1 MKQGISSIK
10 LFYFSSYLEKEITPM
25 KFQWLVLLAFLFAV
39 LITIFAVINVDAV
52 QVNYVFGQAEWPLI
66 LVILFSAVLGF
77 LLSATV
83 ALVKIFSLQKNIRAL
98 QKGKVGKES

>member
-1 MKQGISSIK
+1 
-10 LFYFSSYLEKEITPM
+10 M

-66 LVILFSAVLGF
+66 LVILVSAVLGF
-77 LLSATV
+77 LFSATV
-83 ALVKIFSLQKNIRAL
+83 ALVKIFSLQKSIRAL
-98 QKGKVGKES
+98 QKGKAGKES

>member
-1 MKQGISSIK
+1 
-10 LFYFSSYLEKEITPM
+10 M

-66 LVILFSAVLGF
+66 LVILVSAVLGF

-98 QKGKVGKES
+98 QKGKAGKES